1 MKIQKLLTRIIPI
14 FLFLLVF
21 GCGDP
26 PPEENSESNQ
36 AEVSS
41 IVVPVEA
48 LKVKAQTMIHNVKLT
63 GVISP
68 IDAVDIVA
76 EVSGKVEKVVK
87 KLGARITRNDTLA
100 FIDDRIPLANYLQA
114 KSQVLSAENNLN
126 ISQLNLKSD
135 EELYSN
141 GDISKLAFQNSQ
153 LALKSAEANLL
164 SAKANLSL
172 LEKGYYDT
180 RITSPINGLISRKF
194 INVGTMVNPG
204 MPLYTVVDLSKLK
217 IETGVA
223 QDLIDKVRVGSK
235 AELKISGLN
244 NEKFDAYVAHTSPQ
258 ADEATGVF
266 KIEIHLN
273 NTPDMKIL
281 AGMTA
286 DIDLALTSLEE
297 TLFVPDHSIVTRGD
311 EEFVYKIENGIA
323 KLTPIVT
330 NGSFGANVLIESG
343 ISEGDEIVV
352 VGMKNLGIDTKVQI
366 ETMQ

>member
-1 MKIQKLLTRIIPI
+1 MKIENLLKSILPIILI
-14 FLFLLVF
+14 LLFF

-26 PPEENSESNQ
+26 PSEENTASNQ

-41 IVVPVEA
+41 IVIPVEA
-48 LKVKAQTMIHNVKLT
+48 LNIKAQTMTHNVKLT

-68 IDAVDIVA
+68 IDAVDIIA

-87 KLGARITRNDTLA
+87 KLGNKITTNDTLA

-126 ISQLNLKSD
+126 IFQLNLKSD

-141 GDISKLAFQNSQ
+141 GDISKLALQNSQ
-153 LALKSAEANLL
+153 LAVKSAEANLL

-172 LEKGYYDT
+172 REKGYYDT
-180 RITSPINGLISRKF
+180 RITSPINGLISRKN
-194 INVGTMVNPG
+194 ISIGTMVNQG
-204 MPLYTVVDLSKLK
+204 MPIYTVVDLSKLK
-217 IETGVA
+217 IEVGVA
-223 QDLIDKVRVGSK
+223 QDLIDKVRIGSK
-235 AELKISGLN
+235 AALMISGLN
-244 NEKFDAYVAHTSPQ
+244 NAKYNAYVAHISPQ

-273 NTPDMKIL
+273 NTRDMKIL

-286 DIDLALTSLEE
+286 NIDLELTSLEE
-297 TLFVPDHSIVTRGD
+297 ALFVPDHSIVTRG
-311 EEFVYKIENGIA
+311 EEEYVYKIENGIA

-330 NGSFGANVLIESG
+330 NGSFGANVLIVSG
-343 ISEGDEIVV
+343 IDEGDQIVV
-352 VGMKNLGIDTKVQI
+352 VGMKNLGIDTKV
-366 ETMQ
+366 EVEVVH